1 MHARSSNFLQSWIK
15 EEYIMEDMNGIEV
28 KNLEIGER
36 VQGTVTKVEEKQVLV
51 DVQDSKVDGIIP
63 ISELSSLH
71 IETASDVVSE
81 GDVLELI
88 VTKVEEELLV
98 LSKRKVDAEKAWED
112 MKDRFEKGDIFEAE
126 VKDVVKGGL
135 VVDLGVRGFVPASLV
150 EDHYVEDFADYKN
163 KTLTFKIV
171 ELDQE
176 KNRLILSHRAVVE
189 AEKQEQK
196 KQLLVDI
203 ESGSVLE
210 GTVQRI
216 TDFGAFVDIGGVDG
230 LVHISQ
236 LSHEHVE
243 KPSDVVTEGQKV
255 TVKVLSVDRD
265 NERISLSI
273 KETLPGPWNEIASKA
288 PKGTVLEG
296 VVKRLVSYGAF
307 VEVFPGVEGLVHISQ
322 ISHKHIGTPHEVLQE
337 NQDVKV
343 KVLDV
348 NEGDQRLSLSIKA
361 LEEKEAEVTDYEM
374 PEESTGF
381 QLGEMIGDK
390 LKDLN
395 KSRFD
400 YNPLAGYGG
409 GLLYDKIQ
417 KW

>member
-1 MHARSSNFLQSWIK
+1 
-15 EEYIMEDMNGIEV
+15 MEDMNGIEV
-28 KNLEIGER
+28 KNLEIGEK
-36 VQGTVTKVEEKQVLV
+36 VKGTVTKVEEKQVLV

-71 IETASDVVSE
+71 IEKASDVVSE

-98 LSKRKVDAEKAWED
+98 LSKRKVDAEKAWEE
-112 MKDRFEKGDIFEAE
+112 MKVRFENGDVFEAE

-150 EDHYVEDFADYKN
+150 EDYYVEDFSDYKD

-189 AEKQEQK
+189 AEKQQQK
-196 KQLLVDI
+196 KQLLTDI
-203 ESGSVLE
+203 ESGAVLE

-255 TVKVLSVDRD
+255 QVKVLSVDRD

-273 KETLPGPWNEIASKA
+273 KETLPGPWSDISEKA
-288 PKGTVLEG
+288 PKGSVLDG

-307 VEVFPGVEGLVHISQ
+307 VEVLPGVEGLVHISQ
-322 ISHKHIGTPHEVLQE
+322 ISHKHIGTPHEVLGE

-348 NEGDQRLSLSIKA
+348 NENEQRLSLSIKA
-361 LEEKEAEVTDYEM
+361 LEEKEEEVTDYEM

-390 LKDLN
+390 LKDL
-395 KSRFD
+395 K
-400 YNPLAGYGG
+400 
-409 GLLYDKIQ
+409 
-417 KW
+417 